1 MSGTSR
7 RGLTW
12 SDGRET
18 MGTMPRVAP
27 AKTLA
32 DQVSE
37 IEKLIFDAQQT
48 LSQASYALET
58 LQDRIARAAEAL
70 PEDTPPTK

>member
-1 MSGTSR
+1 
-7 RGLTW
+7 
-12 SDGRET
+12 
-18 MGTMPRVAP
+18 MGTMPRVAS

-58 LQDRIARAAEAL
+58 LQDRIARASEAL
-70 PEDTPPTK
+70 PEDAPPTK

>member
-1 MSGTSR
+1 
-7 RGLTW
+7 
-12 SDGRET
+12 
-18 MGTMPRVAP
+18 MGTMPKVAT

-37 IEKLIFDAQQT
+37 IEKLIADAQQT

-58 LQDRIARAAEAL
+58 LQDRIARAAEAP
-70 PEDTPPTK
+70 PEATK

>member
-1 MSGTSR
+1 
-7 RGLTW
+7 
-12 SDGRET
+12 
-18 MGTMPRVAP
+18 MGQMPTIGS

-32 DQVSE
+32 DQVTE

-58 LQDRIARAAEAL
+58 LKDRIARADDP
-70 PEDTPPTK
+70 PETAGSR

>member
-1 MSGTSR
+1 
-7 RGLTW
+7 
-12 SDGRET
+12 
-18 MGTMPRVAP
+18 MPRIAS

-32 DQVSE
+32 DQVTE

-58 LQDRIARAAEAL
+58 LQDRIARLRLSARHTAANRTELVRRA
-70 PEDTPPTK
+70 

>member
-1 MSGTSR
+1 
-7 RGLTW
+7 
-12 SDGRET
+12 
-18 MGTMPRVAP
+18 MPTIGS

-32 DQVSE
+32 DQVTE

-58 LQDRIARAAEAL
+58 LKDRIARADVPPEAAR
-70 PEDTPPTK
+70 PR

>member
-1 MSGTSR
+1 
-7 RGLTW
+7 
-12 SDGRET
+12 
-18 MGTMPRVAP
+18 MGTMPKLAT

-37 IEKLIFDAQQT
+37 IEKLIADAQQT

-58 LQDRIARAAEAL
+58 LQDRIARAAEAP
-70 PEDTPPTK
+70 PEATK

>member
-1 MSGTSR
+1 
-7 RGLTW
+7 
-12 SDGRET
+12 

-58 LQDRIARAAEAL
+58 LQDRIARAAEAV